1 MAVASG
7 AGDAA
12 GAGDWVAVG
21 STDVGL
27 LRERNEDAFSVD
39 EEVGCYLVADGL
51 GGLPCGDVASR
62 LARGAARGYLRRRRA
77 ALVAGTA
84 GDVLGRAVG
93 AAHRR
98 ILRAAIADSSLE
110 GMATTLTLLW
120 LGDGGRG
127 HVAHVG
133 DSRVY
138 RLSRGGLS
146 QLTEDHT
153 VAMDMVRSGEAT
165 IEEAEQSFAWDLL
178 TRTVGGG
185 GAAAID
191 AFAVEGAGA
200 EAFLLCTDGLTGM
213 VGDADVARLLRAHA
227 PNAEA
232 ACRALI
238 DAALSAGGHDNVTV
252 VVVYPR
258 RRGN

>member
-1 MAVASG
+1 MA
-7 AGDAA
+7 AA
-12 GAGDWVAVG
+12 KGGGNTPGAGDWVAFG
-21 STDVGL
+21 ATDVGR

-98 ILRAAIADSSLE
+98 ILRAAIADPSLE
-110 GMATTLTLLW
+110 GMATTLSVLW
-120 LGDGGRG
+120 LVDGGRG

-138 RLSRGGLS
+138 RLGRGGLS

-178 TRTVGGG
+178 TRTVGGHG
-185 GAAAID
+185 EVAFD

-213 VGDADVARLLRAHA
+213 VGDADIARLLRAHA
-227 PNAEA
+227 PDARA
-232 ACRALI
+232 ACRVLI
-238 DAALSAGGHDNVTV
+238 DAAISGGGYDNVTA

-258 RRGN
+258 RRGD